1 MLSLAHAPCLP
12 HFKEGNERQWGGV
25 DFHLL
30 EAQVG
35 QGVEGQETDFRC
47 CSASD
52 LRETISREHRSFFSL
67 LSCSRPRFTSG
78 TKVDEVEM
86 TRSYVPKNREKALS
100 QERGPV
106 LGG

>member
-1 MLSLAHAPCLP
+1 MLTLPVCLTS
-12 HFKEGNERQWGGV
+12 KRGNERQWGGV